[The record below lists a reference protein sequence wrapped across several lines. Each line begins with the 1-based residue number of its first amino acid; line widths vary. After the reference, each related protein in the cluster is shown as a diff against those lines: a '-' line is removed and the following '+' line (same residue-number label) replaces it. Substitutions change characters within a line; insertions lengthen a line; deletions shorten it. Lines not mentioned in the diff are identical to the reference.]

1 MDDPLLNLP
10 TLQTP
15 RLALRYFR
23 VTDAAR
29 VQLLAGDFRVAQM
42 TVAIPHPYPDGAAE
56 AWIATHDNL
65 WREQGVGTWAIC
77 RAPEG
82 AEELVGCVSL
92 ITNRKHNRADFG
104 YWIGVDYWNHG
115 YCTEAAAAVMAFGF
129 NTMKLARIGAV
140 HLASNPA
147 SGRVMQKLGMTCEGT
162 QRHYIL
168 HRGESSDVVNY
179 GILPS
184 DPRPASAR

>member
-1 MDDPLLNLP
+1 MDDSLLNLP

-15 RLALRYFR
+15 RLALRPFR

-42 TVAIPHPYPDGAAE
+42 TIAIPHPYPDGAAE
-56 AWIATHDNL
+56 AWIATHENL
-65 WREQGVGTWAIC
+65 WRDQGLGTWAIC
-77 RAPEG
+77 PHGEA
-82 AEELVGCVSL
+82 LVGCVSL
-92 ITNRKHNRADFG
+92 MTNRKHNRADFG

-115 YCTEAAAAVMAFGF
+115 YCTEAAAAVMDFGF
-129 NTMKLARIGAV
+129 DAMKLARIGAV
-140 HLASNPA
+140 HLGGNLA
-147 SGRVMQKLGMTCEGT
+147 SGRVMQKLGMTCEGA

-168 HRGESSDVVNY
+168 HRGEPRDVVNY
-179 GILPS
+179 GMLPS